1 MEVVSQTQQ
10 LFDGFSFITQATI
23 SLGGIAIAIIAIIQL
38 WKMIRPDYELE
49 IKEMKDHFDTEIG
62 KRDIEFEKLESR
74 VSTNEK
80 NISAIDIPFIH
91 KRFDKMEKKIDD
103 LMTMLITHFK

>member
-1 MEVVSQTQQ
+1 MEFVTQLQQ
-10 LFDGFSFITQATI
+10 LFTSFSIITQFVVFV
-23 SLGGIAIAIIAIIQL
+23 GGISVSILAILQL
-38 WKMIRPDYELE
+38 WKQIRPDYANEIKNVRDYFDLE
-49 IKEMKDHFDTEIG
+49 IN
-62 KRDIEFEKLESR
+62 KRDIEFEKLENR

-80 NISAIDIPFIH
+80 NISAIDIPFVH